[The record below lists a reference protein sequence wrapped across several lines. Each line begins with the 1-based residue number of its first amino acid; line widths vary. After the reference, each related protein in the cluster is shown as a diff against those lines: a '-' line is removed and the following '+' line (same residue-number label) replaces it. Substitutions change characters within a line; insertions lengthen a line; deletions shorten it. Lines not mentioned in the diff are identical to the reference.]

1 MDGVALDLTPLE
13 SRHFSAKRGM
23 DKKDCVFSFSLEI
36 LTSSAVVVVAV
47 FVLHL
52 VLLKS
57 ICVFIYVHI
66 YFSMFFVASAY
77 QWR

>member
-1 MDGVALDLTPLE
+1 
-13 SRHFSAKRGM
+13 M

-57 ICVFIYVHI
+57 ICVLIYVHI